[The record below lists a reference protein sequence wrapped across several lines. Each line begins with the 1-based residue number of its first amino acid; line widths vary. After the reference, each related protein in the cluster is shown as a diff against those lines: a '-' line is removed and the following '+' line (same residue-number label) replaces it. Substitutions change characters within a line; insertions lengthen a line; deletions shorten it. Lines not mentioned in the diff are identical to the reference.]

1 MKITE
6 IRIHL
11 MGEDRLKAF
20 ASVTFDDAF
29 VVRNMKVVEGTKG
42 VFLCMPS
49 RKLPDGTHKDMVHP
63 INQEFREY
71 LETNV
76 LKAYEEELKKDSS
89 NAGEQAVN
97 SAEGQNTTLQDGG
110 NIVE

>member
-1 MKITE
+1 
-6 IRIHL
+6 

-29 VVRNMKVVEGTKG
+29 VVRNMKIVEGTNG

-71 LETNV
+71 LEENI
-76 LKAYEEELKKDSS
+76 LKAYEEELKNQSVGKAQEESSGYNKD
-89 NAGEQAVN
+89 AQ
-97 SAEGQNTTLQDGG
+97 
-110 NIVE
+110 

>member
-1 MKITE
+1 
-6 IRIHL
+6 

-20 ASVTFDDAF
+20 ASVTFDDSF

-76 LKAYEEELKKDSS
+76 LKAYEEELKKNPSGASEQTKDST
-89 NAGEQAVN
+89 EDEN
-97 SAEGQNTTLQDGG
+97 STLQDGR
-110 NIVE
+110 NMVK

>member
-29 VVRNMKVVEGTKG
+29 VVRNMKIVAGTKG

-71 LETNV
+71 LEENV
-76 LKAYEEELKKDSS
+76 LKAYEEELKKQSS
-89 NAGEQAVN
+89 NPVQAP
-97 SAEGQNTTLQDGG
+97 TDTDLHD
-110 NIVE
+110 

>member
-11 MGEDRLKAF
+11 KDRLKAF
-20 ASVTFDDAF
+20 ASVTFDDSF

-63 INQEFREY
+63 INQEFRQY
-71 LETNV
+71 LEENV
-76 LKAYEEELKKDSS
+76 LKAYQAELAK
-89 NAGEQAVN
+89 NPTGAT
-97 SAEGQNTTLQDGG
+97 QNTTVLEQETGTDNTG
-110 NIVE
+110 NDAH

>member
-1 MKITE
+1 
-6 IRIHL
+6 

-20 ASVTFDDAF
+20 ASVTFDDSF

-63 INQEFREY
+63 INQDFREY
-71 LETNV
+71 LEANV
-76 LKAYEEELKKDSS
+76 LKAYEQELKNNPTGATQNADS
-89 NAGEQAVN
+89 NYDD
-97 SAEGQNTTLQDGG
+97 NTPQGD
-110 NIVE
+110 IEVK

>member
-20 ASVTFDDAF
+20 ASATFDDSF
-29 VVRNMKVVEGTKG
+29 VVRNMKVVEGAKG
-42 VFLCMPS
+42 IFLCMPS

-63 INQEFREY
+63 VNQEFRQY
-71 LETNV
+71 LEESI
-76 LKAYEEELKKDSS
+76 LKAYQQELLNNPQGTENIISS
-89 NAGEQAVN
+89 EAVQ
-97 SAEGQNTTLQDGG
+97 E
-110 NIVE
+110 VK

>member
-11 MGEDRLKAF
+11 MGEERLKAF

-29 VVRNMKVVEGTKG
+29 VVRNMKIVAGTKG

-71 LETNV
+71 LEENV
-76 LKAYEEELKKDSS
+76 LKAYEEELKKPSSTPVQAPADNDSH
-89 NAGEQAVN
+89 
-97 SAEGQNTTLQDGG
+97 D
-110 NIVE
+110 

>member
-11 MGEDRLKAF
+11 MDEERLKAF
-20 ASVTFDDAF
+20 ASVTFDDSF

-63 INQEFREY
+63 INQEFRQY
-71 LETNV
+71 LEENV
-76 LKAYEEELKKDSS
+76 LKAYQEELEKKPEDRQTEDNDEAPS
-89 NAGEQAVN
+89 NEECNA
-97 SAEGQNTTLQDGG
+97 
-110 NIVE
+110 

>member
-20 ASVTFDDAF
+20 ASATFDDSF
-29 VVRNMKVVEGTKG
+29 VVRNMKVVEGAKG

-63 INQEFREY
+63 VNQEFRQY
-71 LETNV
+71 LEESI
-76 LKAYEEELKKDSS
+76 LKAYQQELLNNPQGTENKICS
-89 NAGEQAVN
+89 EVV
-97 SAEGQNTTLQDGG
+97 QD
-110 NIVE
+110 VK

>member
-1 MKITE
+1 
-6 IRIHL
+6 

-20 ASVTFDDAF
+20 ASVTFDDSF

-63 INQEFREY
+63 INQDFREY
-71 LETNV
+71 LEANV
-76 LKAYEEELKKDSS
+76 LQAYEQELKNNPTGVTQNANAHYDDINAPEGDS
-89 NAGEQAVN
+89 EVK
-97 SAEGQNTTLQDGG
+97 
-110 NIVE
+110 

>member
-1 MKITE
+1 
-6 IRIHL
+6 

-20 ASVTFDDAF
+20 ASATFDDSF

-63 INQEFREY
+63 VNQEFREY
-71 LETNV
+71 LEESIFES
-76 LKAYEEELKKDSS
+76 LSARIAKESS
-89 NAGEQAVN
+89 RAREKHQFHR
-97 SAEGQNTTLQDGG
+97 ST
-110 NIVE
+110 

>member
-11 MGEDRLKAF
+11 MGEERLKAF
-20 ASVTFDDAF
+20 ASVTFDDCF
-29 VVRNMKVVEGTKG
+29 VVRNMKIVAGTKG

-63 INQEFREY
+63 IKQEFRQY
-71 LETNV
+71 LEDNI
-76 LKAYEEELKKDSS
+76 LKAYAEELAKHP
-89 NAGEQAVN
+89 NTETAQAAPEDQA
-97 SAEGQNTTLQDGG
+97 SDAQQ
-110 NIVE
+110 

>member
-1 MKITE
+1 
-6 IRIHL
+6 

-20 ASVTFDDAF
+20 ASVTFDDSF

-63 INQEFREY
+63 INQDFREY
-71 LETNV
+71 LEANV
-76 LKAYEEELKKDSS
+76 LKAYEEELKNNPTGVTQNADS
-89 NAGEQAVN
+89 NYDEM
-97 SAEGQNTTLQDGG
+97 SAPQGDIE
-110 NIVE
+110 VK

>member
-1 MKITE
+1 
-6 IRIHL
+6 

-20 ASVTFDDAF
+20 ASVTFDDSF

-63 INQEFREY
+63 INQDFREY
-71 LETNV
+71 LEANV
-76 LKAYEEELKKDSS
+76 LQAYEQELKNNPIGVTQNANSHYNDMNTPEGDS
-89 NAGEQAVN
+89 EVK
-97 SAEGQNTTLQDGG
+97 
-110 NIVE
+110 

>member
-20 ASVTFDDAF
+20 ASATFDDSF
-29 VVRNMKVVEGTKG
+29 VVRNMKVVEGAKG

-63 INQEFREY
+63 VNQEFRQY
-71 LETNV
+71 LEESI
-76 LKAYEEELKKDSS
+76 LKAYQQELLNNPQGTENKICS
-89 NAGEQAVN
+89 EV
-97 SAEGQNTTLQDGG
+97 
-110 NIVE
+110 V

>member
-11 MGEDRLKAF
+11 MNEDRLKAF

-29 VVRNMKVVEGTKG
+29 VVRNMKIVAGTKG

-71 LETNV
+71 LEENV
-76 LKAYEEELKKDSS
+76 LKAYDEELKKQAS
-89 NAGEQAVN
+89 NPVQAP
-97 SAEGQNTTLQDGG
+97 TDTDLHD
-110 NIVE
+110 

>member
-6 IRIHL
+6 VRIHL

-29 VVRNMKVVEGTKG
+29 VVRNMKIVEGTNG

-71 LETNV
+71 LEENI
-76 LKAYEEELKKDSS
+76 LKAYEEELKNQSVGKAQEESSGYNKD
-89 NAGEQAVN
+89 AQ
-97 SAEGQNTTLQDGG
+97 
-110 NIVE
+110 

>member
-20 ASVTFDDAF
+20 ASATFDDSF

-63 INQEFREY
+63 VNQEFREY
-71 LETNV
+71 LEESI
-76 LKAYEEELKKDSS
+76 LKAYQQELLKNPQGLEKNISS
-89 NAGEQAVN
+89 TEVH
-97 SAEGQNTTLQDGG
+97 E
-110 NIVE
+110 VK

>member
-20 ASVTFDDAF
+20 ASVTFDDSF

-63 INQEFREY
+63 INQDFREY
-71 LETNV
+71 LEANV
-76 LKAYEEELKKDSS
+76 LQAYEQELKNNPTGATQ
-89 NAGEQAVN
+89 NANPNYDDMNAP
-97 SAEGQNTTLQDGG
+97 EGDRE
-110 NIVE
+110 VK